1 MGDGESQAIHIDGGG
16 ENNASGREREREK
29 ELVCLCLCADCVFVQ
44 GVGKYNTIVSI
55 PMYMQD
61 YEVERKLTKVR
72 EVAEFVEAK
81 FLQFFVKI
89 SLFRV

>member
-29 ELVCLCLCADCVFVQ
+29 KSLKSLSACVCVLHCVFVQ

-55 PMYMQD
+55 PMYM
-61 YEVERKLTKVR
+61 
-72 EVAEFVEAK
+72 
-81 FLQFFVKI
+81 
-89 SLFRV
+89 